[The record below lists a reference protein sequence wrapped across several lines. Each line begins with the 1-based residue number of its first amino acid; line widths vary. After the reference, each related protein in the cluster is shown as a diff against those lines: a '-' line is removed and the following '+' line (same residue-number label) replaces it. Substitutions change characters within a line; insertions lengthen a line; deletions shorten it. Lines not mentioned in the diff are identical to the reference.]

1 MSKDDPAKGR
11 RAPQWWPTAGIA
23 LATPL
28 LVWFAIGEYYG
39 GPSYRFGPYEV
50 GPNSAYVTA
59 GIAGAVALVVVVS
72 VGALILRERHGAV
85 TGRSWGIVASLAA
98 AGALGAAGWR
108 VGTSSYSGADI
119 GGPVVLFLD
128 PLLISG
134 LLVVAVWLAG
144 GGGRWRLRRTWL
156 LTVAAVLVVPATYAT
171 MFALSQYD
179 AAKGLITARQYSDA
193 RIGETR
199 SAVHEKLGRE
209 GTADFSTLDFPP
221 VAPGLLC
228 DYYIEV
234 DARGAVLSHNYQ
246 FCFRAGVLVSTDLS
260 VGMPYAK

>member
-1 MSKDDPAKGR
+1 MSKDNPAKGR
-11 RAPQWWPTAGIA
+11 RAPQSWPTAGIA
-23 LATPL
+23 LATPF
-28 LVWFAIGEYYG
+28 LVWFAIGEYHG
-39 GPSYRFGPYEV
+39 GPSYEFGPYEV
-50 GPNSAYVTA
+50 GPNSASVTA
-59 GIAGAVALVVVVS
+59 AIVGAAALVVALS
-72 VGALILRERHGAV
+72 IGALILRARHGAV
-85 TGRSWGIVASLAA
+85 AGRSWGIVASLAA

-128 PLLISG
+128 PLLIAG

-156 LTVAAVLVVPATYAT
+156 LTVAAVLMVPAMYAT

-179 AAKGLITARQYSDA
+179 AGNGRITAGQYSDV
-193 RIGETR
+193 RIGQTR
-199 SAVHEKLGRE
+199 AAVHEKLGRE
-209 GTADFSTLDFPP
+209 GTADFSTLEFPP
-221 VAPGLLC
+221 VASGLLC

-246 FCFRAGVLVSTDLS
+246 FCFRAGVLVSKDLS